1 MNFKEKL
8 LGFSLISFSIISGIF
23 LVECLARYLGL
34 GNPLLYEPD
43 KLVGYRLKPSQSQKR
58 RKNAIV
64 TSNEEGFRINPAA
77 RISSKSKF
85 IVFVGDS
92 VTYGGSYIDDKDLFS
107 SKYCQIIENN
117 NICLNNGINAWGTMN
132 MGRFISNFEIYSK
145 IVPEKF
151 ILVILPGDEGRN
163 LKSFTDTPFWS
174 SSPKHPKGI
183 NEVSKFIFLK
193 YILPSFESKNKIKN
207 VEAFEKNENKK
218 SILVRKQAWKELD
231 LYIENSKYPIDVIV
245 TPPKVWFDDENNKKE
260 INIYNELLL
269 SLNSKNINRKC
280 NLFNFLKNDYSPDL
294 YVDGVHL
301 NNKGHELWSKKIYE
315 CINL

>member
-1 MNFKEKL
+1 MNLKEKF

-23 LVECLARYLGL
+23 LVECLAWYLGL

-43 KLVGYRLKPSQSQKR
+43 PLVGYRLKPSQSKKR
-58 RKNAIV
+58 RKNAKV
-64 TSNEEGFRINPAA
+64 TSNEEGFRINPVV

-92 VTYGGSYIDDKDLFS
+92 VTYGGSYIDDQDIFS
-107 SKYCQIIENN
+107 SKYCQIIDNN

-132 MGRFISNFEIYSK
+132 MGRFISNFEFYSK
-145 IVPEKF
+145 IIPEKF
-151 ILVILPGDEGRN
+151 ILVILPGDERRN
-163 LKSFTDTPFWS
+163 LKSLTDTPFWS
-174 SSPKHPKGI
+174 SSPKYPKGI

-193 YILPSFESKNKIKN
+193 YFLPSMQIKNKNKN
-207 VEAFEKNENKK
+207 IEAFEKNENKK
-218 SILVRKQAWKELD
+218 SILVRNQAWKELN
-231 LYIENSKYPIDVIV
+231 LYIENSKYPVDVIV
-245 TPPKVWFDDENNKKE
+245 TPPKVWFEDENSNKE

-301 NNKGHELWSKKIYE
+301 SNRGHELWSKKIYE